1 MPIIAAVQGYDLNI
15 GVGQAQAIDVA
26 GDRVHFISATDPFAV
41 IELRPNFS
49 QGNISLKPGQG
60 YRFAE
65 QVTRWVV
72 YNRGTVPLT
81 GSLMIGTGDFFDQ
94 RISGT
99 VDVIDGG
106 KARTL
111 GNQAFLATS
120 YQGAVAAQY
129 PHVQLWNP
137 AGSGKQIIVEA
148 FAAAS
153 ATAGGWQLR
162 SAVAALTTLGAV
174 PASKKV
180 GGASGIGQVRTVANA
195 VAQGVDIMMQGYLQ
209 ASTLYEKKLVE
220 PIVLGPGTGINIMA
234 NALNVDITA
243 SFEYFE
249 ENA

>member
-26 GDRVHFISATDPFAV
+26 GDRVHFISAVDPFAV

-49 QGNISLKPGQG
+49 QGNITLKPGQG

-72 YNRGTVPLT
+72 YNKGTVPLT

-111 GNQAFLATS
+111 GNQAFMGTS

-137 AGSGKQIIVEA
+137 AGSAKRIIVEA

-153 ATAGGWQLR
+153 ATVGGWQLR
-162 SAVAALTTLGAV
+162 SAVAALTTLGAA
-174 PASKKV
+174 PASKNI
-180 GGASGIGQVRTVANA
+180 GGAAGVGQVRTAANVA
-195 VAQGVDIMMQGYLQ
+195 AQGVDIMMQGYLQ
-209 ASTLYEKKLVE
+209 ASTLYEKKLNE
-220 PIVLGPGTGINIMA
+220 PIVLAPGTGINVMA
-234 NALNVDITA
+234 NALNVDMTA
-243 SFEYFE
+243 NFEFFE
-249 ENA
+249 ESI